1 MNENLK
7 NECTQCNGNAYVISN
22 AEAGHNEVQ
31 FCQECNQLSND
42 VEALGKA
49 LADVILF
56 LASKQEGAL

>member
-1 MNENLK
+1 MNENLN
-7 NECTQCNGNAYVISN
+7 NECEQCSDHGYLISN

-42 VEALGKA
+42 VEAIGKA

-56 LASKQEGAL
+56 LAIKEEGVV